1 MAAVITSLV
10 SCRDMFF
17 FEQISHS
24 CTSDSLSNT
33 KVYPTFLRT
42 VGPYSGQKQAVLAT
56 FRHFKWE
63 RCSILTSSQGLFI
76 SAASTF
82 RRVLDE
88 ADIEVAFFEAFEPG
102 SDMLPLV
109 QKLNDLKSRIVLMC
123 AYDDDF
129 GSFVW
134 SIDQLGLV
142 STGWAWV
149 GLANAASNVYTSISK
164 LARAANKEPPPPSV
178 LQGAVALF
186 PALTQAN
193 ASACEQFEGE
203 VRMRMRDFGI
213 VLPEREP
220 IDPYAWSL
228 YDAVLLYAKSAAAVL
243 KHGGSPRDTGAL
255 LVAAKNITFQGM
267 SGYVQLEPET
277 GDRLLDTQVCSAVCV
292 RSR

>member
-1 MAAVITSLV
+1 
-10 SCRDMFF
+10 
-17 FEQISHS
+17 
-24 CTSDSLSNT
+24 
-33 KVYPTFLRT
+33 VYPTFLRT
-42 VGPYSGQKQAVLAT
+42 VGTFSGQSEAVLAT

-88 ADIEVAFFEAFEPG
+88 ADIEIAFFEAFEPG

-109 QKLNDLKSRIVLMC
+109 QKLNDLKARIVLMC

-142 STGWAWV
+142 STGWAWIV
-149 GLANAASNVYTSISK
+149 LEIDASNVYTSISK

-178 LQGAVALF
+178 LQGALALF

-193 ASACEQFEGE
+193 VSAYDQFEDKVR
-203 VRMRMRDFGI
+203 VRMREFGI
-213 VLPEREP
+213 VLPEHEP
-220 IDPYAWSL
+220 IDPYAGSL
-228 YDAVLLYAKSAAAVL
+228 YDAVLLYAKSVAAVL
-243 KHGGSPRDTGAL
+243 QHGGSPRDTGAL

-267 SGYVQLEPET
+267 SGYVELEPET
-277 GDRLLDTQVCSAVCV
+277 GDRLHDTQVCSTVHDHGNNW
-292 RSR
+292 